1 MENSIEKIKELDIEY
16 KEVSDKLND
25 LTNEMRGV
33 VNSTDLS
40 NRCFSVYKTNNYEVL
55 IKLTNRATH
64 KLVEEGKAVTPD
76 VLSGIMENL
85 FNEYFGDTLTM
96 DELQKIVWSRIPHF
110 FNSPYYVYQYAT
122 SFASSANLYDRITNT
137 KYSDEERENAKIQY
151 LTLLKSGGNDHPMN
165 QLKKAGVDLEKE
177 ESFSAVAVQF
187 NALLDIL
194 EEELNKINK

>member
-1 MENSIEKIKELDIEY
+1 
-16 KEVSDKLND
+16 
-25 LTNEMRGV
+25 
-33 VNSTDLS
+33 
-40 NRCFSVYKTNNYEVL
+40 
-55 IKLTNRATH
+55 
-64 KLVEEGKAVTPD
+64 
-76 VLSGIMENL
+76 MENL